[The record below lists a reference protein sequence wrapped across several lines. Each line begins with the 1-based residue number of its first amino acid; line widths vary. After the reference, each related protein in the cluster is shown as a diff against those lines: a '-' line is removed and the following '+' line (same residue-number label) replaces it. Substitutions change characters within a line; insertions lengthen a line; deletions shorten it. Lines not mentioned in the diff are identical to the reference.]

1 MTSVIWCSRSNRPT
15 KELRRSRSV
24 AKAEPPVSLPYT
36 TFVKFANVHVLP
48 SAPFC
53 CGNMSEPG
61 SDQHHSRDPIRKAA
75 DHPGSA
81 TNLQCVWDR
90 CSSTFMSAFC
100 IFSTDCRT
108 SPSRCVRISFQSFL
122 IALEIVFS
130 FSCITFSTACFPFF
144 WFRLSHYKQL
154 ETGPLSSAL
163 SQNVRNFPDVTRS
176 YRSASLVT
184 SSSRE
189 KTFPSWQNDKP
200 MLILPHI
207 YVSFMLDFEQT
218 ENKRQMCLCQTT
230 SHHKF

>member
-90 CSSTFMSAFC
+90 CSSAFMSAFC

-144 WFRLSHYKQL
+144 WFRLSHYKQSENRPFFNYL
-154 ETGPLSSAL
+154 LSKCAQFSGRYPVV
-163 SQNVRNFPDVTRS
+163 QICQFGYKFIQRKNV
-176 YRSASLVT
+176 SLLT
-184 SSSRE
+184 
-189 KTFPSWQNDKP
+189 
-200 MLILPHI
+200 
-207 YVSFMLDFEQT
+207 
-218 ENKRQMCLCQTT
+218 KRQAHANFTSYLCFLYVGFWANR
-230 SHHKF
+230 K